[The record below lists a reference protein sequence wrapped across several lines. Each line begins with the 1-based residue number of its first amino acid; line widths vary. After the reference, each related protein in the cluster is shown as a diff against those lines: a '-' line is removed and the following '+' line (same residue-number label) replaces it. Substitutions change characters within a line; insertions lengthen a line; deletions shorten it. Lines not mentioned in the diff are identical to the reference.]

1 MCVLS
6 MISSMQQACSVTR
19 YYNLNSFQSLCS
31 LDLFDRIL
39 FPPAFQLKAF
49 LSLKSDERTY
59 IGVERKAIIAF
70 FSYTYINRLHVL
82 NHTLL

>member
-1 MCVLS
+1 

-39 FPPAFQLKAF
+39 FPPAVQLKAF

-82 NHTLL
+82 DHTLL